1 MEKKYKSL
9 ILCLIFLIALI
20 ISIFFIKI
28 YFKPFL
34 IIVVFYMLCRP
45 IYKFLYKVIHN
56 TRIASILAILVLNII
71 LFCGIYYL
79 SSSLVI
85 KAWNFYYENSKKVY
99 NFFYTLSQ
107 SPLLGTF
114 NVDKLKNEILD
125 ESFVKR
131 GAFYTGDGIIS
142 YLISNICLYFLL
154 SDGEELFSSILF
166 FIPEKYRN
174 KLKITFSNLKDMF
187 IIELMLV
194 LFNTLEIFIGFKIL
208 NIKEGFLLA
217 LLCGILDFLP
227 YVGTIIVFIPLII
240 YNIILKEYFVVIG
253 LIFLYVLILIVRE
266 ILETKFIGNKLN
278 LHPLIVLI
286 SIYIGMKLFGIIGIA
301 VGPLYVLISKEILLE
316 GT

>member
-9 ILCLIFLIALI
+9 IVCLLLLITLI
-20 ISIFFIKI
+20 IVILFIKI

-34 IIVVFYMLCRP
+34 IIFIFYMLCRP
-45 IYKFLYKVIHN
+45 IYKFLYKAIHN
-56 TRIASILAILVLNII
+56 TRIASILAILVLNIV

-79 SSSLVI
+79 SSSLLI
-85 KAWNFYYENSKKVY
+85 KAWNFYYENSKKLY
-99 NFFYTLSQ
+99 NFFDTLNQ
-107 SPLLGTF
+107 NPFLGTL
-114 NVDKLKNEILD
+114 NIDKLKNGILD
-125 ESFVKR
+125 ESFVKK

-142 YLISNICLYFLL
+142 YFISNICLYFLL
-154 SDGEELFSSILF
+154 SDGNELFSSILF
-166 FIPEKYRN
+166 FIPEKYCS
-174 KLKITFSNLKDMF
+174 KLKNTFNNLKDMVT
-187 IIELMLV
+187 IELILV

-208 NIKEGFLLA
+208 NIREGFLLA
-217 LLCGILDFLP
+217 LLCGILDLLP

-240 YNIILKEYFVVIG
+240 YNIVLKEYFVVIG
-253 LIFLYVLILIVRE
+253 LICLYILILIVRE

-301 VGPLYVLISKEILLE
+301 VGPLYVLISKEILLD